1 MSRGD
6 GGGKMDKMKV
16 LFLSAEVVPFASTG
30 GLGDVCR
37 ALPLALMEL
46 GMKVE
51 IAMPLYRMV
60 FERGFSPQPFREA
73 LPVEFGA
80 KVLTADIYRG
90 DLNGVPVY
98 FVRRDEFFDRPY
110 LYGNSEGPYPDN
122 AERFFFF
129 SKALLSFG
137 DSLGWPWD
145 VVHCHDWHVALV
157 PVYLKA
163 RGQLHPKVIL
173 TVHNFGYQGDFPVGI
188 LTLIDLPRGF
198 KQELLHRGKVNFLKG
213 GIVFSELLTT
223 VSPTYAREVQTSE
236 LGFGLQEVVKAHS
249 RKFVGILNG
258 VDYSIWDPRRDPF
271 IAAPYGPE
279 DPSGKGMCKEDLL
292 RTLGLPLEMM
302 EAPLFGMVSRLVRQ
316 KGLDI
321 LLPVIPRLMQQG
333 GGLVVLGTG
342 EERYERPLKE
352 LAARFPRQMRAE
364 IAFDEGL
371 AHKVEAG
378 CDIYLM
384 PSLYEPCG
392 LSQIYSLRYGTL
404 PVVRDTGGLADTVE
418 AIRPGSNRGTGFK
431 FQLFRPPYLWRAM
444 KRAIRCF
451 HQKDLWLGL
460 MQQAMR
466 VDFSWER
473 SARRYVELYRQLLP

>member
-1 MSRGD
+1 M
-6 GGGKMDKMKV
+6 GGEMKV
-16 LFLSAEVVPFASTG
+16 LFLSSEVVPFASTG

-37 ALPLALMEL
+37 ALPLALRDL
-46 GMKVE
+46 GVEVE

-60 FERGFSPQPFREA
+60 LERGFSPRPFREA
-73 LPVEFGA
+73 LPVELGT
-80 KVLTADIYRG
+80 KGLTADLYRG
-90 DLNGVPVY
+90 DLEGIPVY
-98 FVRRDEFFDRPY
+98 FVRRDEFFDRSH
-110 LYGNSEGPYPDN
+110 LYGTPKGAYSDN
-122 AERFFFF
+122 AERFLFFT
-129 SKALLSFG
+129 KALLSFG

-145 VVHCHDWHVALV
+145 VIHCHDWHVALL

-163 RGQLHPKVIL
+163 RGQLRPKVML
-173 TVHNFGYQGDFPVGI
+173 TVHNFGYQGDFPPEV
-188 LTLIDLPRGF
+188 LPLLDLPRRF
-198 KQELLHRGKVNFLKG
+198 SRELEHRGKVNFLKG
-213 GIVFSELLTT
+213 GIVFSDLLTT

-236 LGFGLQEVVKAHS
+236 LGFGLQEVIRAHG
-249 RKFVGILNG
+249 RKLVGILNG

-271 IAAPYGPE
+271 IAAHYGPE
-279 DPSGKGMCKEDLL
+279 DLSGKGVCKEDLL

-302 EAPLFGMVSRLVRQ
+302 EAPFFGMVSRLASQ

-321 LLPVIPRLMQQG
+321 LLPVIPRLIEQG

-342 EERYERPLKE
+342 EERYEEGLRE

-364 IAFDEGL
+364 IAFDEEL
-371 AHKVEAG
+371 AHKIEAG

-392 LSQIYSLRYGTL
+392 LNQMYSLRYGTL
-404 PVVRDTGGLADTVE
+404 PVVRNTGGLADTVE
-418 AIRPGSNRGTGFK
+418 AIGPRSDRGTGFK

-444 KRAIRCF
+444 KRAMGCF
-451 HQKDLWLGL
+451 HQRDLWLGL

-473 SARRYVELYRQLLP
+473 SARRYVELYRRLLS